1 VGCGGIHRADN
12 WTFNTEELFMTKE
25 EALEWIHDSKPPRF
39 SGPLFCQVWL
49 DDNSVR
55 LLRRVGDE
63 SRSITPG
70 EFVYA
75 DNCHP
80 LAQSLCDLG
89 RVVAWRPAAKHH
101 RTRSTAVMDGADG

>member
-1 VGCGGIHRADN
+1 VGSGGIYCVDAGPVDIK
-12 WTFNTEELFMTKE
+12 ELFMTKD

-49 DDNSVR
+49 DDGSVR

-89 RVVAWRPAAKHH
+89 RVVAWRPAA
-101 RTRSTAVMDGADG
+101 

>member
-1 VGCGGIHRADN
+1 
-12 WTFNTEELFMTKE
+12 MTKE

-49 DDNSVR
+49 DDGSVR

-101 RTRSTAVMDGADG
+101 RTRSTAAMDGADG